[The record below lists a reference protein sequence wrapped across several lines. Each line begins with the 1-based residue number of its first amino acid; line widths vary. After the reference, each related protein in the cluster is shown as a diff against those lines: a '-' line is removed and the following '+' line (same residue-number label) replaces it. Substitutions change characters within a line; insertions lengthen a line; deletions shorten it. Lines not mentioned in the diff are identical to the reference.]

1 MSNIAQTGAQALS
14 VSPDASR
21 KPSSVVAAH
30 FQIVNARGHEKFT
43 VRADLG
49 RGLAGDELQI
59 AVQNV
64 GGLHAEGLGDEVG
77 QGAAAAGP
85 TAVAYRPAV
94 EGVALVDVPLKVD
107 GQRRDDEQVA
117 VKVHKAAL
125 DAVLG
130 LDEGAPAD
138 GQRASSQVDMI
149 IPP

>member
-1 MSNIAQTGAQALS
+1 MRL
-14 VSPDASR
+14 P
-21 KPSSVVAAH
+21 
-30 FQIVNARGHEKFT
+30 
-43 VRADLG
+43 
-49 RGLAGDELQI
+49 
-59 AVQNV
+59 
-64 GGLHAEGLGDEVG
+64 
-77 QGAAAAGP
+77 AGP
-85 TAVAYRPAV
+85 QRLHIDLRV
-94 EGVALVDVPLKVD
+94 EGVAFVDVPLKVD